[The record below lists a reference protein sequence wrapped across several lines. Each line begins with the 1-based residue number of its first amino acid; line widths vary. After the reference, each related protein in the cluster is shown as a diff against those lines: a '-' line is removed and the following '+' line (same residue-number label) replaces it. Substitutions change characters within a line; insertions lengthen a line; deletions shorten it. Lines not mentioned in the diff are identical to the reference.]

1 MKKQV
6 YCILRNLT
14 DGSKGDW
21 PLGCTLNCTI
31 LQNKVL
37 MLAAYSIARTCGGGS
52 GFFDNFRRFRHYLF
66 LDICSCKNEHNI
78 VSKREYTVQ
87 FSRTQQPGA
96 FSANCTNSVHFQPSF
111 GVIFNVSNFNV
122 HVTFFSKINGQK
134 QDIKSRSNSVI
145 FLSNQ
150 QPNLHISSTVFCLSS
165 VVPVTIRWHC
175 HLCYRA
181 DSI

>member
-111 GVIFNVSNFNV
+111 GVVLMCRILMFTS
-122 HVTFFSKINGQK
+122 HFSQK
-134 QDIKSRSNSVI
+134 
-145 FLSNQ
+145 L
-150 QPNLHISSTVFCLSS
+150 TVKNRTSK
-165 VVPVTIRWHC
+165 VDRT
-175 HLCYRA
+175 A
-181 DSI
+181 